1 MLLNIVHQTTY
12 SYDQGLP
19 YALQRVRL
27 TPCSDALQ
35 TVERWELT
43 CEGAQEEVR
52 FTDHF
57 GNQSRLLSTQPGVSM
72 ITVTAKGLVT
82 TNDRTGVSGPHSG
95 FAPLWL
101 FERETP
107 LTACSPEIRD
117 LAASLDGPDTLARLH
132 DLMETIRTRVS
143 YVAGATTAA
152 TTADVALSA
161 GRGVCQDHAHIF
173 IAALRAAG
181 FPGRY
186 VSGYLLLDHTD
197 HQVASHAWAE
207 AHVPAL
213 GWVGFDTSNGMSPDE
228 RYVRLAFGRDYR
240 DATPVAGI
248 RQGQAHEELEVRITV
263 EQ

>member
-12 SYDQGLP
+12 TYDQGLP

-27 TPCSDALQ
+27 TPRSDALQ
-35 TVERWELT
+35 TVERWDLSY
-43 CEGAQEEVR
+43 EGAQEQTH

-57 GNQSRLLSTQPGVSM
+57 GNQSRLLSTQPGTSS
-72 ITVTAKGLVT
+72 IIVTAKGLVT
-82 TNDRTGVSGPHSG
+82 TNDRTGVAGPHAG

-107 LTACSPEIRD
+107 LTARSPQIDD
-117 LAASLDGPDTLARLH
+117 LAASLDGADTLARLH
-132 DLMETIRTRVS
+132 DLMEAIRTQVK
-143 YVAGATTAA
+143 YVTGATTAA
-152 TTADVALSA
+152 TTANDALSA
-161 GRGVCQDHAHIF
+161 GQGVCQDHAHIF
-173 IAALRAAG
+173 LAVLRAAG
-181 FPGRY
+181 IPGRY

-207 AHVPAL
+207 AYVPAL

-240 DATPVAGI
+240 DATPISGI
-248 RQGQAHEELEVRITV
+248 RQGQANEELEVHITV